1 MTLKDISKIPAVV
14 IHRGDKS
21 YLKYSLEI
29 SSKNNDVVLIGD
41 TDLSKYSQLNNKIH
55 FVNIKKYENDE
66 SIVAFKK
73 HFKNYSTNDAEF
85 EWRCFERVFII
96 QKFMKEYKV
105 SKVFHMDSDAVL
117 LVDINK
123 LNYEKQCGYL
133 TPTIQDNH
141 RMDSSIHFS
150 LLDINF
156 CIKFQKLYEEIY
168 VSGNKLN
175 LIKQKID
182 FHNLNS
188 LKGGICDMTLYYLLK
203 VEKYI
208 DPQNFM
214 REVKDLN
221 QEEYVFLNNINIG
234 EGFYGINNYVM
245 KGKFIKI
252 SNKSVEDK
260 IQNKKI
266 KIAGI
271 HFQGVAKKK
280 LNWFLN
286 YKLKLI

>member
-1 MTLKDISKIPAVV
+1 MTLNEISNIPAVV
-14 IHRGDKS
+14 IHRGSKS

-29 SSKNNDVVLIGD
+29 SSKKNDVVLIGD
-41 TDLSKYSQLNNKIH
+41 SESYKYSQLNNKIH
-55 FVNIKKYENDE
+55 FVDIKKYENDE
-66 SIVAFKK
+66 SIVAYKK
-73 HFKNYSTNDAEF
+73 YFKNYSTNNTEF

-96 QKFMKEYKV
+96 QKFMEEYNF
-105 SKVFHMDSDAVL
+105 SKVFHIDSDAVL
-117 LVDINK
+117 LIDINE

-133 TPTIQDNH
+133 TPTIQENY

-150 LLDINF
+150 LLDTNF
-156 CIKFQKLYEEIY
+156 CMKFQKLYEEIFI
-168 VSGNKLN
+168 SENKFN

-182 FHNLNS
+182 FHKFHN

-203 VEKYI
+203 FENYL

-214 REVKDLN
+214 KEVKDLN
-221 QEEYVFLNNINIG
+221 QEEYIFLNNLNLG
-234 EGFYGINNYVM
+234 EGFYGINNFVM
-245 KGKFIKI
+245 KGKYIKI

-266 KIAGI
+266 KLAGI

-280 LNWFLN
+280 LNWFLK
-286 YKLKLI
+286 YKLK